1 MLNSQSTGTA
11 GNTNNTQHQVKFE
24 PTVKLAVY
32 TVDYPVYTTES
43 RDRQRRSIR
52 YGEFNIA
59 FIPHHDR
66 ITTKN
71 CENSNTLI
79 MNTSTGTDF
88 DSTLIPYSYVFVS
101 IHFRTCKIPS
111 SENSQMERNEN
122 TASRRSFGDGRKG
135 YNIPINDSIW
145 QFQHFP
151 IWIHPNKVRR
161 CLLCEKVADLENE
174 KGRKSHQKEG

>member
-88 DSTLIPYSYVFVS
+88 DSTLLPYPYVFVFY
-101 IHFRTCKIPS
+101 IFVH
-111 SENSQMERNEN
+111 
-122 TASRRSFGDGRKG
+122 A
-135 YNIPINDSIW
+135 
-145 QFQHFP
+145 
-151 IWIHPNKVRR
+151 
-161 CLLCEKVADLENE
+161 
-174 KGRKSHQKEG
+174 KSHRQKIVRWSETKILHRGEVLEMEGKGITFL